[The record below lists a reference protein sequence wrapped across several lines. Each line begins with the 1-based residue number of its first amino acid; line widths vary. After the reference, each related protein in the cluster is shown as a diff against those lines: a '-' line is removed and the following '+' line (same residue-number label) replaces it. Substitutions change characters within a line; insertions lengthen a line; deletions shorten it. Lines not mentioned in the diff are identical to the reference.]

1 MQTEQEKL
9 IAAGFKS
16 KGNSL
21 EKKYNG
27 DLYRY
32 DIESGT
38 MLKVSGISYEKL
50 TLEQCKNCIE
60 FVGAKVFECHIAFL
74 HDIQEIINFAKVCF
88 NSEIEITVFNVKAKD
103 SDRNAL
109 VVCPKEWSLDQA
121 QEFYNKA

>member
-9 IAAGFKS
+9 IASGFKS

-32 DIESGT
+32 DIESCII
-38 MLKVSGISYEKL
+38 LRVSGISYEPL
-50 TLEQCKNCIE
+50 TIEQCKDCIE
-60 FVGAKVFECHIAFL
+60 FVGANVFECHIDSW
-74 HDIQEIINFAKVCF
+74 HDIQEIVNFAKVCF